1 MHTELRIEQTEYARV
16 FDRNAKIKYV
26 SQLPGKKLYTNKR
39 INVVEHLSNI
49 ALKLK
54 SALN

>member
-1 MHTELRIEQTEYARV
+1 LHTELRETRNEYLKV
-16 FDRNAKIKYV
+16 FDKNQKIKYV
-26 SQLPGKKLYTNKR
+26 SQLPGKKLYTHKR